1 MEPDF
6 TKGLLTTVVV
16 DATTKDV
23 LMVAWMNEAS
33 YRLTKQTGETW
44 FWSRSRQGLWHKG
57 ATSGNTQVVKE
68 MWLDCDQDTLLV
80 KVDPAGP
87 ACHTGARSCFFNQ
100 VQERKI
106 KMQDL
111 ESLYQMVAARKA
123 NPKEGSYTDY
133 LFTKGLDKIL
143 KKVGEETTE
152 VIVAAKNEGT
162 AELQYETADL
172 LYHLMVLLVEQGLT
186 YDDIKEELGKR
197 EGLMSDFK
205 DRPEIKD
212 L

>member
-1 MEPDF
+1 
-6 TKGLLTTVVV
+6 
-16 DATTKDV
+16 
-23 LMVAWMNEAS
+23 
-33 YRLTKQTGETW
+33 
-44 FWSRSRQGLWHKG
+44 
-57 ATSGNTQVVKE
+57 
-68 MWLDCDQDTLLV
+68 
-80 KVDPAGP
+80 
-87 ACHTGARSCFFNQ
+87 
-100 VQERKI
+100 
-106 KMQDL
+106 MQDL

-133 LFTKGLDKIL
+133 LFTKGVDKIL

-172 LYHLMVLLVEQGLT
+172 LYHLMVLLVERGLT

-197 EGLMSDFK
+197 EGLMIDFK
-205 DRPEIKD
+205 GRPEIKD